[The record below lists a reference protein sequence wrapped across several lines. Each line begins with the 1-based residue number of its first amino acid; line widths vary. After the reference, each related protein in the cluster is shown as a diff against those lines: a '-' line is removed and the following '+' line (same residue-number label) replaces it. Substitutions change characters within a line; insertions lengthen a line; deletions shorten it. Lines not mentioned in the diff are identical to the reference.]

1 MMEIDFDEVTL
12 DGGPEPMKTQM
23 IPWED
28 RGKHEEY
35 ANQLDRSQNFRE
47 VFTLVKK
54 SVKDALNHERTG
66 LLLYLRDMPL
76 KVGAYHQL
84 GTNGIILNRVLLEQV
99 IQTTASLIEVNA
111 FIYYI
116 LLHEYLHTLGY
127 IDERRVRELT
137 YVVAEETFGPTHV
150 ATKMAVEGPWSF
162 IKINPFYMPRS
173 HERGIEIVREFEDP
187 SSKYIS

>member
-12 DGGPEPMKTQM
+12 DGGPEPVKTQM

-54 SVKDALNHERTG
+54 SVKDTLNHERTG

-99 IQTTASLIEVNA
+99 IQTTASRIEVNA

-173 HERGIEIVREFEDP
+173 YERGIEIVREFEDP

>member
-1 MMEIDFDEVTL
+1 MMEIDFDDVTL
-12 DGGPEPMKTQM
+12 DGGPEPVKTQM

-54 SVKDALNHERTG
+54 SVKDTLNHERTG

-99 IQTTASLIEVNA
+99 IQTTASRIEVNA

-173 HERGIEIVREFEDP
+173 YERGIEIVREFEDP

>member
-1 MMEIDFDEVTL
+1 MMEIDFDDVTL
-12 DGGPEPMKTQM
+12 DGNPEPMKTQM

-54 SVKDALNHERTG
+54 SVKDTLNHERTG

-99 IQTTASLIEVNA
+99 IQTTASRIEVNA

-173 HERGIEIVREFEDP
+173 YERGIEIVREFEDP

>member
-1 MMEIDFDEVTL
+1 MMDIDLDDIPL
-12 DGGPEPMKTQM
+12 DGRPERMKKPL

-28 RGKHEEY
+28 SGKNEEY
-35 ANQLDRSQNFRE
+35 ANQLDRCQNFRE

-54 SVKDALNHERTG
+54 SVKDALNRERTG
-66 LLLYLRDMPL
+66 LLLYLRDLPL

-99 IQTTASLIEVNA
+99 IQTTASRVEVNA

-127 IDERRVRELT
+127 INERRVRELT
-137 YVVAEETFGPTHV
+137 YVVAEETFGSAHV
-150 ATKMAVEGPWSF
+150 ATKMAVEGPWAF
-162 IKINPFYMPRS
+162 IKLNPFYAPRV
-173 HERGIEIVREFEDP
+173 HERAIEIVREFEDP

>member
-1 MMEIDFDEVTL
+1 MMDIDFDDTPL
-12 DGGPEPMKTQM
+12 DGRPERMKKPL

-35 ANQLDRSQNFRE
+35 ANQLDQCQNFRE

-66 LLLYLRDMPL
+66 LSLYLQDLPL

-84 GTNGIILNRVLLEQV
+84 GTNNIILNRVLLEQV
-99 IQTTASLIEVNA
+99 IQTTASHVEVNA

-127 IDERRVRELT
+127 INERRVRELT
-137 YVVAEETFGPTHV
+137 YVVAEETFGPAHV
-150 ATKMAVEGPWSF
+150 ATKMAVEGPWAF
-162 IKINPFYMPRS
+162 IKLNPFYTPRVNK
-173 HERGIEIVREFEDP
+173 RAIEIVREFEDP

>member
-1 MMEIDFDEVTL
+1 MMEIDFDDVTL

-54 SVKDALNHERTG
+54 SVKDTLNHERTG

-99 IQTTASLIEVNA
+99 IQTTASRIEVNA

-173 HERGIEIVREFEDP
+173 RERGIEIVREFEDP

>member
-1 MMEIDFDEVTL
+1 MMEIDFDDVTL

-54 SVKDALNHERTG
+54 SVKDTLNHERTG

-99 IQTTASLIEVNA
+99 IQTTASRIEVNA

-162 IKINPFYMPRS
+162 IKINPFYMPRY